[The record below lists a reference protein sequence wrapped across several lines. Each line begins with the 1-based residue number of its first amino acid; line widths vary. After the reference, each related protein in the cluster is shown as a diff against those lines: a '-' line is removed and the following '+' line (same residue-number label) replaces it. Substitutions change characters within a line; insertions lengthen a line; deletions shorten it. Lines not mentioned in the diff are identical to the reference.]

1 MAVVGGLASLPGC
14 GGTTDSTTASTGRAA
29 SFDPMQASLVTI
41 ARQLAASHGDPDAQ
55 GRTAVRTKVE
65 TVDRLLGKHIEPG
78 KDDGRPV
85 YLVWMYGNFDRDENG
100 RPAGF
105 LLVGAVDGTTGK
117 LVDPTVAPGEL
128 NPDQPNPEQLGLP
141 EISLSG
147 STKAPAPDEETL
159 RKLRAIARR
168 ATFGD
173 PIDSAKVYATN
184 EQDAEAVLSPGS
196 HNGSPDTPVYV
207 ITMLGHF
214 EFRGSAPSGATVPP
228 AHFMGI
234 VVGTDLEG
242 RSSSFGNAIPDASSL
257 GTGIE
262 LIG

>member
-14 GGTTDSTTASTGRAA
+14 GATDSTTASTGPAA
-29 SFDPMQASLVTI
+29 SSDPMQASLVTI
-41 ARQLAASHGDPDAQ
+41 ARQLAASHGDPGAQ

-105 LLVGAVDGTTGK
+105 LLVGAVDGMTGK
-117 LVDPTVAPGEL
+117 LVDSTVAPGEL

-159 RKLRAIARR
+159 RELRALARR
-168 ATFGD
+168 AAFGD
-173 PIDSAKVYATN
+173 QIDSAQVYATN
-184 EQDAEAVLSPGS
+184 EQDAESVISPGS
-196 HNGSPDTPVYV
+196 HNGNPETPVYV
-207 ITMLGHF
+207 ITMHGLF
-214 EFRGSAPSGATVPP
+214 EFRGSAPDGVTVPP
-228 AHFMGI
+228 GHFMAL
-234 VVGTDLEG
+234 VVGLDLEG
-242 RSSSFGNAIPDASSL
+242 RSSSFGNTVPDVSSL
-257 GTGIE
+257 G
-262 LIG
+262 